1 MSKERAGKPDTWSDR
16 LWKTYKF
23 FGESDARYVASCDR
37 FLVEICE
44 HHLPAMVDLNL
55 KLMYVMVRNGDIT
68 MPEWFDI
75 TTGLPSLLDIGD
87 AKDEVGVYQD
97 WYKEH
102 IQWPEECV
110 AEKATPMLGG
120 APHDVFSPW
129 LLTACR
135 ELAIRSVEKTLNTDI
150 DTYVSDSGKLMLKAN
165 QDMLEYLKSGAW
177 RIDEE
182 APIEDVDIQMQRS
195 PEESRKD
202 YINRVQMMVDEYLM
216 YGMLQAS
223 MIKRHPP
230 VPLQGRPLDPDHL
243 HEKMLVMRMF
253 GATNREIVDAC
264 ENALLDSKGRLL
276 SDPRKTVYNRTT
288 LIAKHLGFLPI
299 SGDEEA

>member
-1 MSKERAGKPDTWSDR
+1 MPQERAGKPDAWSDK
-16 LWKTYKF
+16 LWKTYKL
-23 FGESDARYVASCDR
+23 FGESDKKYVQSCNR
-37 FLVEICE
+37 FLVEMCE
-44 HHLPAMVDLNL
+44 SHLTAMVDLNL
-55 KLMYVMVRNGDIT
+55 KLMYVMVRNGDIP

-87 AKDEVGVYQD
+87 AEDEVGIYRD
-97 WYKEH
+97 WYKKH
-102 IQWPEECV
+102 IRWPEECV
-110 AEKATPMLGG
+110 AEKETPMIGG
-120 APHDVFSPW
+120 ARYDVFSPW

-182 APIEDVDIQMQRS
+182 APIEELDIKMQRH
-195 PEESRKD
+195 PEESRRD
-202 YINRVQMMVDEYLM
+202 YINRVKLIVDDYLM

-223 MIKRHPP
+223 MIRRHPS

-264 ENALLDSKGRLL
+264 ENALLDNKGRPL
-276 SDPRKTVYNRTT
+276 SDPRKTVYNRTG
-288 LIAKHLGFLPI
+288 LIAEHLGFLPI